1 MAVKRRQTTGVKT
14 VARYRM
20 TVVFDVHEE
29 VEMKYV
35 YREETDNAK
44 ADDVLKR
51 IESSGDGKRR
61 PHINKLFE
69 DVLERIETSPKHPI
83 TYDILS
89 FDEVKAE

>member
-1 MAVKRRQTTGVKT
+1 VAVKRRQTTGVKT
-14 VARYRM
+14 VTRYRM
-20 TVVFDVHEE
+20 TVMFDVHEE

-44 ADDVLKR
+44 ADDASKV

-89 FDEVKAE
+89 FDEVKGE